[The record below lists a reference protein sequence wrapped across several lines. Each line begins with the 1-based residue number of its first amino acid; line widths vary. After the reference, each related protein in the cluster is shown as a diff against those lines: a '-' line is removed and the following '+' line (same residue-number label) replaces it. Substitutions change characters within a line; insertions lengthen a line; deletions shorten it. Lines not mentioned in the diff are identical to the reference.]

1 MEKYT
6 IRESVVDSPTFS
18 NMKQDTPTVQPIPN
32 APWRRL
38 KLWALPL
45 LALTLPFGH
54 GAVTVAMVIV
64 LLTTILN
71 SNAQPWIKEF
81 RLWYLLPVAFLVLH
95 IVGLAYSDN
104 RSFGLFDIQVKSGL
118 LILPICV
125 MMHGRL
131 SAQDWQRFVR
141 AFLAGLLLA
150 FVACLLPAIR
160 TWSATG
166 SLHGFFYQDFS
177 RFLHP
182 SYFAWYAD
190 TAVLLLWLNRADPI
204 LKGALRRSLL
214 LMLSLLVFLCNS
226 KAGFAGWFFVTALGA
241 LVTGLKTKSF
251 RLFVVSLLHILIFGL
266 AIWKVIPPEENRV
279 MAMQQNLSQDTI
291 SGSDGRSTSAR
302 LHVWSAAWSLIQEA
316 PVTGYGTGDVKD
328 VLLKRYAERG
338 LISAVEKK
346 LNAHNQFLQSWVA
359 LGLSGVLLLL
369 AMLAGATWRF
379 RRDPLFA
386 GFLLLTFFN
395 FLVESM
401 LEIQAG
407 VVFWALFYSVFLNLQ
422 SPEGSYE
429 DHQPGRRPSPV
440 H

>member
-1 MEKYT
+1 
-6 IRESVVDSPTFS
+6 
-18 NMKQDTPTVQPIPN
+18 
-32 APWRRL
+32 
-38 KLWALPL
+38 
-45 LALTLPFGH
+45 
-54 GAVTVAMVIV
+54 
-64 LLTTILN
+64 
-71 SNAQPWIKEF
+71 
-81 RLWYLLPVAFLVLH
+81 
-95 IVGLAYSDN
+95 
-104 RSFGLFDIQVKSGL
+104 
-118 LILPICV
+118 
-125 MMHGRL
+125 
-131 SAQDWQRFVR
+131 
-141 AFLAGLLLA
+141 
-150 FVACLLPAIR
+150 
-160 TWSATG
+160 
-166 SLHGFFYQDFS
+166 
-177 RFLHP
+177 
-182 SYFAWYAD
+182 
-190 TAVLLLWLNRADPI
+190 
-204 LKGALRRSLL
+204 
-214 LMLSLLVFLCNS
+214 
-226 KAGFAGWFFVTALGA
+226 
-241 LVTGLKTKSF
+241 
-251 RLFVVSLLHILIFGL
+251 
-266 AIWKVIPPEENRV
+266 